1 VPVVVGCAA
10 YTAREAAEVGRH
22 AIAAGAAGVEST
34 PPPYAKTYD
43 DETVAY
49 YEDLADGVDGPIL
62 VYNWPHGT
70 AIDIG
75 PELASRLAEIDSV
88 VS

>member
-1 VPVVVGCAA
+1 MRRAA
-10 YTAREAAEVGRH
+10 STYIDTAKLAE
-22 AIAAGAAGVEST
+22 AAGAAGVEST

-49 YEDLADGVDGPIL
+49 YEDLAGGVDGPIL

-70 AIDIG
+70 AVDIG
-75 PELASRLAEIDSV
+75 ALTRE
-88 VS
+88 